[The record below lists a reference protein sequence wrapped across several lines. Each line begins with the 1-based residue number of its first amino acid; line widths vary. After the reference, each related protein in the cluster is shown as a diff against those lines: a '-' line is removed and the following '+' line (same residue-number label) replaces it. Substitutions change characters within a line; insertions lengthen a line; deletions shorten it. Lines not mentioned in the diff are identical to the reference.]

1 MYAICIK
8 FTLWRLLTMAKYSKQ
23 DILNIAKKQNVQYV
37 RLQFSDILGK
47 NKAVEIP
54 VAKLKDALDDKI
66 SFDGSSVEGFARI
79 KEADMY
85 LSPDR
90 NTWLILDFEDL
101 KYGKVAR
108 LICDVYQTNGK
119 PYPGDPRYILK
130 KTLRKM
136 REMGYASLN
145 VGFEPEFY
153 LFKMDEEGKPILD
166 QMIDKASYFDL
177 SPMDGAEYVRRD
189 IALALEHLGF
199 EVQTNHHEVGPGQN
213 EINFK
218 YDDALITADR
228 IQTLKQVVKI
238 IAGKHGY
245 YATFMPKPIEGLP
258 GSGMHANM
266 SLVDLEGNNVFYDE
280 NSKDGLSLACKK
292 WISGILN
299 HARGLAFI
307 TNPVINSYKRLVA
320 GFEAPIYATWSQANR
335 SSMIRIPAQRGN
347 ATRTEI
353 RNVDCMANPYLAIA
367 CLLNAGLDGI
377 KNLNDDEII
386 PSISE
391 NLFELTLEEVM
402 KMGIKRIPS
411 NLYDAMKEFRKDILL
426 KHTLGD
432 QVFDKLLYIK
442 EKVWKEYSII
452 VTQFELKRYL

>member
-1 MYAICIK
+1 
-8 FTLWRLLTMAKYSKQ
+8 MAKYSKQ

-37 RLQFSDILGK
+37 RLQFSDILGT

-136 REMGYASLN
+136 REMGYSSLN

-386 PSISE
+386 PPISE
-391 NLFELTLEEVM
+391 NLFELTLDEVM

-432 QVFDKLLYIK
+432 QIFDKLLYIK

>member
-1 MYAICIK
+1 
-8 FTLWRLLTMAKYSKQ
+8 MAKYSKQ

-37 RLQFSDILGK
+37 RLQFSDILGT

-130 KTLRKM
+130 KALRKM
-136 REMGYASLN
+136 REMGYSSLN

-266 SLVDLEGNNVFYDE
+266 SLVDLEGNNVFCDE

-391 NLFELTLEEVM
+391 NLFELTLDEVM

-411 NLYDAMKEFRKDILL
+411 NLYDAMKEFRKDMLL

-432 QVFDKLLYIK
+432 QIFDKLLYIK

>member
-1 MYAICIK
+1 
-8 FTLWRLLTMAKYSKQ
+8 MAKYSKQ

-37 RLQFSDILGK
+37 RLQFSDILGT

-266 SLVDLEGNNVFYDE
+266 SLVDLEGNNVFCDE
-280 NSKDGLSLACKK
+280 NSKDGLSSTCKK

-386 PSISE
+386 PPISE
-391 NLFELTLEEVM
+391 NLFELTLDEVM

-432 QVFDKLLYIK
+432 QIFDKLLYIK

>member
-1 MYAICIK
+1 MSHEVK
-8 FTLWRLLTMAKYSKQ
+8 NMAKYTKQ

-37 RLQFSDILGK
+37 RLQFSDILGT

-85 LSPDR
+85 LCPDR

-108 LICDVYQTNGK
+108 LICDVYMNNGK
-119 PYPGDPRYILK
+119 PFPGDPRYVLK

-136 REMGYASLN
+136 RELGYASLN

-153 LFKMDEEGKPILD
+153 LFKTDEDGKPILKHS
-166 QMIDKASYFDL
+166 IDKASYFDL
-177 SPMDGAEYVRRD
+177 SPIDGAEYVRRD

-218 YDDALITADR
+218 YDDALVTADR

-238 IAGKHGY
+238 IAGNHGY
-245 YATFMPKPIEGLP
+245 FATFMPKPIEGYP

-266 SLVDLEGNNVFYDE
+266 SLVDNNGENVFYDP
-280 NSKDGLSLACKK
+280 NSKDGLSKTCKK
-292 WISGILN
+292 WISGIIN
-299 HARGLAFI
+299 HSRPLSFI
-307 TNPVINSYKRLVA
+307 TNPTINSYKRLVA
-320 GFEAPIYATWSQANR
+320 GFEAPIYASWSQANR
-335 SSMIRIPAQRGN
+335 SSMIRIPAQRGA

-353 RNVDCMANPYLAIA
+353 RNVDCTANPYLAIS
-367 CLLNAGLDGI
+367 CLLSAGLDGI
-377 KNLNDDEII
+377 LNLKDEEII
-386 PSISE
+386 EPISE
-391 NLFELTLEEVM
+391 NLFELSLDEITKL
-402 KMGIKRIPS
+402 GIKRIPS
-411 NLYDAMKEFRKDILL
+411 NLYDAMKEFKKDTFF
-426 KHTLGD
+426 KNVLGE
-432 QVFDKLLYIK
+432 QVYSKLIFIK
-442 EKVWKEYSII
+442 EQAWKKYSMI
-452 VTQFELKRYL
+452 VTPFELERYL

>member
-1 MYAICIK
+1 
-8 FTLWRLLTMAKYSKQ
+8 MAKYSKQ

-37 RLQFSDILGK
+37 RLQFSDILGT

-136 REMGYASLN
+136 REIGYASLN

-280 NSKDGLSLACKK
+280 NSKDGLSPTCKK

-411 NLYDAMKEFRKDILL
+411 NLYDAMKEFRKDMLL

-432 QVFDKLLYIK
+432 QIFDKLLYIK

>member
-1 MYAICIK
+1 
-8 FTLWRLLTMAKYSKQ
+8 MAKYSKQ

-37 RLQFSDILGK
+37 RLQFSDILGT

-136 REMGYASLN
+136 REMGYSSLN

-280 NSKDGLSLACKK
+280 NSKDGLSPTCKK

-391 NLFELTLEEVM
+391 NLFELTLDEVM

-411 NLYDAMKEFRKDILL
+411 NLYDAMKEFRKDMLL

-432 QVFDKLLYIK
+432 QIFDKLLYIK

>member
-1 MYAICIK
+1 
-8 FTLWRLLTMAKYSKQ
+8 MAKYSKQ

-119 PYPGDPRYILK
+119 PYPGDPRYVLK
-130 KTLRKM
+130 RTLRKM
-136 REMGYASLN
+136 REMGYSSLN

-280 NSKDGLSLACKK
+280 NSKDGLSSTCKK

-386 PSISE
+386 PPISE

-411 NLYDAMKEFRKDILL
+411 NLYDAMKEFRKDMLL